1 MRIQIVERKSM
12 GRIVTVKVRFTREE
26 YDLLERMA
34 EQDVETKSRSGNK
47 NRSAYI
53 RQCIFKASR
62 PARLDLKKE
71 LKDLKFQ
78 IRKIGVNINQVA
90 AKGNSSYVTE
100 SDLKILRESL
110 HMVEIQFLEMIRKIE
125 ETYGD
130 HEDFEDRIG

>member
-1 MRIQIVERKSM
+1 MQIAEEKGM
-12 GRIVTVKVRFTREE
+12 GRIVTVKIRFTREE
-26 YDLLERMA
+26 YELLEQMA
-34 EQDVETKSRSGNK
+34 EQDAETKRRSGNK

-53 RQCIFKASR
+53 RKCIFKTSHS
-62 PARLDLKKE
+62 ARLDLKKE

-90 AKGNSSYVTE
+90 AKGNSSYVTGN
-100 SDLKILRESL
+100 DIKALRESL

-130 HEDFEDRIG
+130 HKDSENRIS

>member
-1 MRIQIVERKSM
+1 MQIAEGKSM
-12 GRIVTVKVRFTREE
+12 GRIVTIKVRFTREE
-26 YDLLERMA
+26 YDLLEQMA
-34 EQDVETKSRSGNK
+34 EQDPETKRRSGSK

-53 RQCIFKASR
+53 RKCIFQASY

-100 SDLKILRESL
+100 SDLKVLREAL

-130 HEDFEDRIG
+130 YKDSEDWNS